1 MKRILLI
8 AFTAFATLVTAEA
21 QEVKNIIFL
30 IGDGMGLA
38 SASMMQLE
46 NNYAPT
52 IFDEADNVAL
62 QKTYSLDNRVTDSA
76 ASGTALATG
85 FKTNNTMLG
94 QLPNGTNVE
103 SLMELA
109 ADRGKAT
116 GLVVTTYLQH
126 ATPGAF
132 YAHVPSRHEYATISE
147 QLLASDIDIAIGGG
161 MAFFE
166 ERYGSN
172 EAARKAIAGMM
183 ELAPS
188 ITAFG
193 NTNPTSYFRL
203 VPHQEAPTNICW
215 GDRNRSVLVR
225 VPLGWTAKSDM
236 CQIANPLEKPHDY
249 DTSQKQTVE
258 MRSPDGSADVYELI
272 AGLVV
277 ACRYGFELDNA
288 LEIAEKT
295 YVNVNIHKKENEHKL
310 KDLAQ
315 LPDSC
320 AASADCLERQRNIFE
335 ARGVFSPAM
344 IDGIL
349 KSLRSFDDRTLRE
362 DIGNDRERMLELVHR
377 FFHCG

>member
-46 NNYAPT
+46 NNYEPT
-52 IFDEADNVAL
+52 IFDSADNIAL

-94 QLPNGTNVE
+94 QLPDDTNPE

-109 ADRGKAT
+109 ADKGKAT

-161 MAFFE
+161 MAFFK
-166 ERYGSN
+166 ERYN
-172 EAARKAIAGMM
+172 NRKKATKAITESGFTLVESLDVDMSGERILALVADKEIENRTGYLAKATAMAIEHLDNNDNGFVLMVEGSLIDGMGH
-183 ELAPS
+183 
-188 ITAFG
+188 G
-193 NTNPTSYFRL
+193 N
-203 VPHQEAPTNICW
+203 
-215 GDRNRSVLVR
+215 D
-225 VPLGWTAKSDM
+225 AKG
-236 CQIANPLEKPHDY
+236 Q
-249 DTSQKQTVE
+249 QGE
-258 MRSPDGSADVYELI
+258 MRDFMEAIEVAVAYAREHTDTLVVVTADHETGGLAIISGNADFNLSEQGVEYKWATGGHSGVMVPIYLYGTGAELI
-272 AGLVV
+272 NGVMENADLGKRLK
-277 ACRYGFELDNA
+277 EL
-288 LEIAEKT
+288 I
-295 YVNVNIHKKENEHKL
+295 
-310 KDLAQ
+310 Q
-315 LPDSC
+315 
-320 AASADCLERQRNIFE
+320 
-335 ARGVFSPAM
+335 
-344 IDGIL
+344 
-349 KSLRSFDDRTLRE
+349 
-362 DIGNDRERMLELVHR
+362 
-377 FFHCG
+377 

>member
-1 MKRILLI
+1 MRRVI
-8 AFTAFATLVTAEA
+8 ATLAVILAATLSAEA
-21 QEVKNIIFL
+21 QEVKNIIYL

-52 IFDEADNVAL
+52 IFDEADNIAL

-94 QLPNGTNVE
+94 QLPDGTNPK

-109 ADRGKAT
+109 ADKGKAT

-172 EAARKAIAGMM
+172 EAARKAIAESGFTLHESIDANMCEERILALVADKEIENRTGYLAKATAMAINHLNSCEEGFVLMVEGSLIDGMGH
-183 ELAPS
+183 
-188 ITAFG
+188 G
-193 NTNPTSYFRL
+193 NNA
-203 VPHQEAPTNICW
+203 E
-215 GDRNRSVLVR
+215 G
-225 VPLGWTAKSDM
+225 
-236 CQIANPLEKPHDY
+236 
-249 DTSQKQTVE
+249 QKDE
-258 MRSPDGSADVYELI
+258 MRDFMEAIEVAVAFAKEHPDTLVVVTADHETGGLAIISGNADFNLSEQGVEYKWSTGGHSGTMVPIYLYGTGAELI
-272 AGLVV
+272 NGVMENADLGKRLK
-277 ACRYGFELDNA
+277 EL
-288 LEIAEKT
+288 I
-295 YVNVNIHKKENEHKL
+295 
-310 KDLAQ
+310 Q
-315 LPDSC
+315 
-320 AASADCLERQRNIFE
+320 
-335 ARGVFSPAM
+335 
-344 IDGIL
+344 
-349 KSLRSFDDRTLRE
+349 
-362 DIGNDRERMLELVHR
+362 
-377 FFHCG
+377 